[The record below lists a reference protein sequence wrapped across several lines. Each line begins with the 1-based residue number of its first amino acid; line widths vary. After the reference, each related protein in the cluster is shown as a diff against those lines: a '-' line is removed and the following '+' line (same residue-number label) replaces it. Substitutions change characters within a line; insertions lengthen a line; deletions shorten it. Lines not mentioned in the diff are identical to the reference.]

1 MPKTVKT
8 DLVLFCFKWR
18 RANFFVILIMNTSPV
33 SVKMG
38 TVPLHYHHHNSSY
51 LQSRDTNITKMSHIE
66 IAFVCNNE
74 AFYSKSLRLLFN
86 HLPC

>member
-51 LQSRDTNITKMSHIE
+51 LQSRDTNITKMSHISQTVDK
-66 IAFVCNNE
+66 A
-74 AFYSKSLRLLFN
+74 AKLRLVERNSVFE
-86 HLPC
+86 